1 MANHCKQCGDEFT
14 PKYKTTEMFCSSICS
29 VLYKKER
36 YEGKKKKQ
44 PIKKVSDKRRSQLYT
59 YSMMKKAYMD
69 KHRVCIVCNTKDATD
84 IHHMKGRENELL
96 LDINY
101 WLPVCR
107 ECHRK
112 ITDDSAWAIRM
123 GYSYKRNG
131 QTDL

>member
-1 MANHCKQCGDEFT
+1 MANHCKQCGDKFI

-36 YEGKKKKQ
+36 YEGEKKK

-69 KHRVCIVCNTKDATD
+69 KHSVCIVCNTKDATD
-84 IHHMKGRENELL
+84 IHHMKGRENKLL

-107 ECHRK
+107 GCHRK
-112 ITDDSAWAIRM
+112 ITDDSTWAIRM

-131 QTDL
+131 QADL